1 MPYSQNIQPQFRDA
15 DSDGLIGLRGCMRY
29 FQDIHT
35 WYMHE
40 IDKGN
45 DVIPEKYGAAW
56 VYTRYRVRVSRKLDY
71 TAPVTLTT
79 WMEPYRQPV
88 LVRQNLVVR
97 QHGETAAVGKLESV
111 VFNLVRQRPLRLGAI
126 DFPEGMPEEVPNVIP
141 DFLVLEKSAEGM
153 EERYLRTVRVSD
165 IDKSRHMNNL
175 RYIEMFQDAYDAAF
189 WHELGANEA
198 QINFLSQC
206 REGETLSVRSRM
218 EADGL
223 HMAAVHEDGRV
234 AALAFFD
241 RQEYAGRCPASQ

>member
-1 MPYSQNIQPQFRDA
+1 MPYTQNIQPQFRDA

-97 QHGETAAVGKLESV
+97 QHDEITAMGKLESV

-126 DFPEGMPEEVPNVIP
+126 EFPEGMPEEVPNDIP
-141 DFLVLEKSAEGM
+141 DFFNVEKSAEGM
-153 EERYLRTVRVSD
+153 EERYHRTVRVSD

-175 RYIEMFQDAYDAAF
+175 RYIEMFQDAFDSDFWRAF
-189 WHELGANEA
+189 GARDA

-206 REGETLSVRSRM
+206 REGETLSVRNRM
-218 EADGL
+218 EGNSL
-223 HMAAVHEDGRV
+223 HMAAVHADGKV
-234 AALAFFD
+234 AAVAVFD
-241 RQEYAGRCPASQ
+241 R